1 MHVLL
6 VAIQNWNPHCLAARA
21 LSNISCEQFVCSS
34 CCCFGFLLSLFL
46 SFSVHTILCKTYK
59 AYQVYFLV
67 QCSLANN
74 LSGVTS
80 IALHAFHGFV
90 FIHTTTGISAFPTT
104 VLFLLLFF
112 EGSGMVRTQAS
123 SHWPT
128 SLQTEIGSFV
138 YCNFT
143 FSSWG

>member
-1 MHVLL
+1 MHVLS
-6 VAIQNWNPHCLAARA
+6 VAIQNWNPYCLAARA

-34 CCCFGFLLSLFL
+34 CWCFGLLLSLFL
-46 SFSVHTILCKTYK
+46 SVSVHTILCKTYK

-90 FIHTTTGISAFPTT
+90 FIHTATGISAFPTT
-104 VLFLLLFF
+104 VFFCCFLRGAGWSVHRL
-112 EGSGMVRTQAS
+112 V
-123 SHWPT
+123 PT
-128 SLQTEIGSFV
+128 DRRLSVQIEIGSFV
-138 YCNFT
+138 HCNFI
-143 FSSWG
+143 FLSWG